1 MTAPQ
6 DEPVAEVVMSMSPRL
21 PGEHGKYFSW
31 LSNPSDIPADTK
43 LYAQSPAA
51 VRAAAI
57 AECARVC
64 EELTDAAKRKKSR
77 GASGQ
82 VLGLY
87 EGTATECLAAI
98 KSMSP
103 CPRVT
108 KQWIDE
114 IVTDTDN
121 GQIPAGQIFS
131 ASDYIRAALQSL
143 GYEVTK

>member
-57 AECARVC
+57 AECARVGRN
-64 EELTDAAKRKKSR
+64 LYKGDGGRLDAYDEGWNDGVEAAECAIRALSPRPTVNEAWINKVIEDADMKQTPWT
-77 GASGQ
+77 A
-82 VLGLY
+82 
-87 EGTATECLAAI
+87 GTA
-98 KSMSP
+98 
-103 CPRVT
+103 
-108 KQWIDE
+108 
-114 IVTDTDN
+114 
-121 GQIPAGQIFS
+121 
-131 ASDYIRAALQSL
+131 IRAALQSL